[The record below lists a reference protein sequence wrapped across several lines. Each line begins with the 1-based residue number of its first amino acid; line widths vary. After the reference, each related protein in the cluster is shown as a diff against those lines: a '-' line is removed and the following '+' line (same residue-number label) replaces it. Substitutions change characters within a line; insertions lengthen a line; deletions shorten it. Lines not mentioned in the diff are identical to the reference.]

1 MKTYNIS
8 TWERFHRWV
17 YSCILWFVGGLLS
30 LLGLIVTGLEKLRVE
45 SLRLNLKYFSPQL
58 SYFLEHH
65 ASHLIIVAGHA
76 ALRVEN
82 MHNAD
87 HSDIGWYL
95 LDYQKNVGYPEIIK
109 SHIQKGIEL
118 VDSDPSAI
126 LIFSGGQTRRDVGPI
141 SEALS
146 YYMLANIKNW
156 LPKSLQPRV
165 FLEEFAK
172 DSFENL
178 LFSICR
184 FREVTKHYPTK
195 ITVVGFDFKSKR
207 FTELHRTALCFPEDR
222 FTYVG
227 LHAQHPN
234 FNYESA
240 QAGEDFAI
248 GEFEAD
254 LYGAHAKELREKRVQ
269 RNPFSR
275 SEPYM
280 LSCPEIEP
288 LFNWCEPTLFD
299 DPESLPWNRKG

>member
-1 MKTYNIS
+1 MKTS
-8 TWERFHRWV
+8 WV
-17 YSCILWFVGGLLS
+17 RI
-30 LLGLIVTGLEKLRVE
+30 LLGLGLLLWLLGLLFLGLDKESARPIRNRLRRRQFSIPLSKNNFEHSRHAVIVT
-45 SLRLNLKYFSPQL
+45 
-58 SYFLEHH
+58 
-65 ASHLIIVAGHA
+65 GHA

-82 MHNAD
+82 MHIAD

-109 SHIQKGIEL
+109 SHIEKGIEL
-118 VDSDPSAI
+118 IADDPSSI
-126 LIFSGGQTRRDVGPI
+126 LLFSGGETRRDVGPI

-156 LPKSLQPRV
+156 LPKSLQSRV

-184 FREVTKHYPTK
+184 FKEVTKHYPTK
-195 ITVVGFDFKSKR
+195 ITVVGFNFKSKR
-207 FTELHRTALCFPEDR
+207 FTELHRSALSFPLNN

-227 LHAQHPN
+227 LHPQNPA
-234 FNYESA
+234 FNHKSA
-240 QAGEDFAI
+240 EAGEHVAVL
-248 GEFEAD
+248 EFQTD
-254 LYGAHAKELREKRVQ
+254 PYGCHAELLEKRVK

-275 SEPYM
+275 SAPYV

-288 LFNWCEPTLFD
+288 LFTWCEPTLFD
-299 DPESLPWNRKG
+299 KPESLPWNIV